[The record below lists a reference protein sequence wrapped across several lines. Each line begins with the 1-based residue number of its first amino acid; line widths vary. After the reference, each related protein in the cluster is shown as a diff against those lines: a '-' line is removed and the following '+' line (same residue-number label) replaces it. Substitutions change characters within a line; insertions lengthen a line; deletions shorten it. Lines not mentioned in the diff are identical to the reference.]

1 MSVFRDK
8 RTGGWMVK
16 FLHQGEQIPK
26 KGFATKDEARQ
37 WEAAEKKRLQTPLA
51 ASISLNS
58 LVTRYIA
65 YTKPR
70 MQKNTWRAKLHY
82 YQQLI
87 GALGNE
93 DIPAESITK
102 IQLHDFL
109 EQVAENEGNK
119 VANRHL
125 KDFKALWN
133 WGNLNDLLKI
143 NPAKTIQAF
152 PEEKSV
158 KYVPPAED
166 VDKLLMAAD
175 QEDMDLLICL
185 YHTGGRIGEIFRLTW
200 DDVSFEKRAVTLWT
214 RKRRGGQLEEDK
226 LAMGDK
232 LHQVLQRRWN
242 NRNKNS
248 LYVFCKDTGEPL
260 NYAAKRDLM
269 RDLCERAKVKVFG
282 FHAIR
287 HHVASII
294 ADSGKATLGQIQKFL
309 RHRRQSTTEGYLHEL
324 TRDQREIADILDI
337 DRGEKK
343 DTTEDT
349 TLKSWSGDTNGIQ
362 RRRA

>member
-16 FLHQGEQIPK
+16 FLHQGKQVQK
-26 KGFATKDEARQ
+26 KGFKTHRKAEDWQT
-37 WEAAEKKRLQTPLA
+37 AEKKRLEAPTV
-51 ASISLNS
+51 ASISLSTLIN
-58 LVTRYIA
+58 RYIT
-65 YTKPR
+65 YTKAR

-82 YQQLI
+82 FQQLV
-87 GALGNE
+87 GALGDENV
-93 DIPAESITK
+93 PAQSITK

-109 EQVAENEGNK
+109 EQVCAKEGNK

-133 WGNLNDLLKI
+133 WGNLNDLLKA
-143 NPAKTIQAF
+143 NPVKTIQTF

-166 VDKLLMAAD
+166 VNKVLMAAG

-200 DDVSFEKRAVTLWT
+200 DDINFEKRSVTLWT

-232 LHQVLQRRWN
+232 LHSVLHRHWD
-242 NRNKNS
+242 NRNKKS
-248 LYVFCKDTGEPL
+248 AYVFCRDDGAPF

-324 TRDQREIADILDI
+324 TRDQREIAEILDL
-337 DRGEKK
+337 DKGRE
-343 DTTEDT
+343 EDT
-349 TLKSWSGDTNGIQ
+349 TSDTSLKSGSK
-362 RRRA
+362 

>member
-16 FLHQGEQIPK
+16 FLHQGEQVPK

-37 WEAAEKKRLQTPLA
+37 WEVDEKKRLRTPKA
-51 ASISLNS
+51 ASISLSS
-58 LVTRYIA
+58 LVNRYIA

-87 GALGNE
+87 GALGDE
-93 DIPAESITK
+93 DVPVASITK

-109 EQVAENEGNK
+109 EQVCAEEGNK

-133 WGNLNDLLKI
+133 WGNLNDLLKT
-143 NPAKTIQAF
+143 NPCKTIQSF

-166 VDKLLMAAD
+166 VNKVLMAAG

-200 DDVSFEKRAVTLWT
+200 DDVNFEKRSVTLWT

-232 LHQVLQRRWN
+232 LYSVLKHRWD
-242 NRNKNS
+242 NRNKES
-248 LYVFCKDTGEPL
+248 SFVFCTEDGECF

-324 TRDQREIADILDI
+324 TRDQREIAGILDL

-349 TLKSWSGDTNGIQ
+349 NSKS
-362 RRRA
+362 